1 MSVVAKYHVQ
11 PPVLLAIAPARQ
23 DSARRRSAKRTMDVV
38 GALILLLL
46 TCPIIILFCLG
57 IRLDGGPALF
67 RQKRVGRFGVPFYC
81 YKLRTMRI
89 DADAAL
95 AELLASDP
103 TAHAEWQADFKL
115 KDDPRIT
122 RIGRFLRKS
131 SLDELP
137 QLWNVLRGDMSLVGP
152 RPIVPEEIEKYR
164 RYFLHYQSVR
174 PGLTGF
180 WQVSGRNDVTYRRRV
195 AMDTL
200 YARRW
205 SLRFDMLILM
215 KTVKTITSLDGAY

>member
-1 MSVVAKYHVQ
+1 MSVVAKYRLET
-11 PPVLLAIAPARQ
+11 PALRNLAPIRPGSVAR
-23 DSARRRSAKRTMDVV
+23 DAVKRAIDVT
-38 GALILLLL
+38 GALSLLIITL
-46 TCPIIILFCLG
+46 PITLFLCFA
-57 IRLDGGPALF
+57 IRRDGGPAIF
-67 RQKRVGRFGVPFYC
+67 RHKRVGRFGIPFYC

-89 DADAAL
+89 DADRVL

-103 TAHAEWQADFKL
+103 QAQAEWAADFKL
-115 KDDPRIT
+115 RNDPRIT
-122 RIGRFLRKS
+122 KFGQFLRKS

-152 RPIVPEEIEKYR
+152 RPIVPEEIERYR
-164 RYFLHYQSVR
+164 RYFVHYQSVR

-180 WQVSGRNDVTYRRRV
+180 WQVSGRNDVTYRRRI

-205 SLRFDMLILM
+205 SLRFDMMILV
-215 KTVKTITSLDGAY
+215 KTVRTITSVNGA